1 MIPVPFV
8 LQLAFQPRERLGG
21 SEPLFDSDHAEL
33 LHPGVTNRDCCD
45 HPGVTPVC
53 GGSFVPSLGLEPP
66 PSLLESSSQ
75 QQLRAELGI
84 ESPQSRSPPSP
95 GRASR
100 QDPANQSGIDPLGR
114 DPAKDRQTRDK
125 PKPPCSLQEPE
136 EEEGEGP
143 FPTCFFLESR
153 MHSFIPLPRPHLP
166 LDPFVFLLSLQ
177 INQYCLSLR
186 HSVVLDF
193 IV

>member
-21 SEPLFDSDHAEL
+21 SEPLFDLDHAEL

-66 PSLLESSSQ
+66 PFLLESSSQ
-75 QQLRAELGI
+75 QQLRAELGVQ
-84 ESPQSRSPPSP
+84 SPQSRSPPSP

-143 FPTCFFLESR
+143 FPTCSFLEIR

-166 LDPFVFLLSLQ
+166 LDLL
-177 INQYCLSLR
+177 QYLKQRAAELLLAKEFNDLIS
-186 HSVVLDF
+186 DF
-193 IV
+193 I